1 MNNRSPPLRGFTIP
15 KHADVPNED
24 RWAVSNDGLSCAVSD
39 GASVSFDPAPW
50 AEILVRDFV
59 TDVELNE
66 EWLRSAVR
74 RYQAQYDPE
83 SMDWM
88 RAGAFERGSFAS
100 LLGLRLQAASTI
112 IEVSGVGD
120 SLLAATRAGEVI
132 RSWPYDL
139 AEEFDASPQ
148 LLATVEFENRIYF
161 EEATRLPSIQLDL
174 ADLGADTLLLVTDAL
189 GHWLLSHPEDAG
201 QLIELPDDQAFA
213 AWVDTQRATGGLR
226 RDDTTMIVV
235 PV

>member
-1 MNNRSPPLRGFTIP
+1 M
-15 KHADVPNED
+15 
-24 RWAVSNDGLSCAVSD
+24 SD

-50 AEILVRDFV
+50 AEILVREFV
-59 TDVELNE
+59 QGVELNE
-66 EWLRSAVR
+66 EWLRSAVG

-83 SMDWM
+83 RMDWM

-100 LLGLRLQAASTI
+100 LLGLKKQAASPI

-120 SLLAATRAGEVI
+120 SILAATRAGKVI
-132 RSWPYDL
+132 KSWPYLL

-148 LLATVEFENRIYF
+148 LLATVEFENQIHF
-161 EEATRLPSIQLDL
+161 AESTHLPSVQLDL

-189 GHWLLSHPEDAG
+189 GHWLLSHPEDAS
-201 QLIELPDDQAFA
+201 QLIELADDEAFA
-213 AWVDTQRATGGLR
+213 SWVDAQRAAGGLR

-235 PV
+235 PI